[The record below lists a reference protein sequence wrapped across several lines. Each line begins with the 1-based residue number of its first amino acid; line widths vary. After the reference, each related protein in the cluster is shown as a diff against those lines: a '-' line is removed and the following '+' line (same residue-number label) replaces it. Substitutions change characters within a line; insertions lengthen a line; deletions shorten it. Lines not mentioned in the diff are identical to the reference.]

1 MQGIVYAAPAL
12 SAPVETDEDASLIR
26 RCKSGDIHAFGQLV
40 TRHEKKVYALVGR
53 VLGAT
58 ATPDDV
64 ADTAQDVFVQA
75 WRALGKF
82 RGDARFSTWLY
93 RIATNMA
100 IKEWHRRKRRGQFVG
115 GEELPVD
122 MPGEDA
128 ASLNPFHEVER
139 RAQERALRHAVDALP
154 EKQRTVVLLHYFED
168 LTCEEIAQMAGCSV
182 GTIWSRLHYAC
193 KKLRG
198 TVGWLEQSESL

>member
-1 MQGIVYAAPAL
+1 MQGIIYAPA
-12 SAPVETDEDASLIR
+12 SAGTDEDLTLIR
-26 RCKSGDIHAFGQLV
+26 RCQNGDVNAFSQLV
-40 TRHEKKVYALVGR
+40 TRHEKKVYALVAR

-100 IKEWHRRKRRGQFVG
+100 IKEWHRRKRRGLFVYDDAPIA
-115 GEELPVD
+115 ETDADPS
-122 MPGEDA
+122 PGPA
-128 ASLNPFHEVER
+128 ALAHR
-139 RAQERALRHAVDALP
+139 RADNAALRRAIDALP

-168 LTCEEIAQMAGCSV
+168 LACEEIASVVGVSV

-193 KKLRG
+193 KKLRDS
-198 TVGWLEQSESL
+198 VGWLGQP